1 MESGAEH
8 VWEEAF
14 QTPEEEEFVVC
25 ASVTPHLWYLT
36 SMGGQDS
43 VRTRDSSCSA
53 VALLPLQVYLPFC
66 LLSHSSTCAASQ
78 APQPSQ

>member
-8 VWEEAF
+8 VWVEAF
-14 QTPEEEEFVVC
+14 QNPEEEEFVCV
-25 ASVTPHLWYLT
+25 SITPHLWYLT
-36 SMGGQDS
+36 SMGGQGS

-66 LLSHSSTCAASQ
+66 FLSYSSTWAASQ
-78 APQPSQ
+78 APQPPQ